1 MQAASPAFQD
11 LLRRLLNAPLERQ
24 AIESGQV
31 DAILDPATG
40 ASILL
45 PAAQEAMRES
55 QLHAHSLVKLS
66 SDWQW
71 EHDKDFRFT
80 SCEGSRIVSSAFGD
94 KTIVGKRLWDLP
106 FDNMTELDWQ
116 VHRSEVQHHA
126 VYRNL
131 ELRSRDHAGA
141 VCFFSVSG
149 EPVFDKRGKF
159 KGYRGTAREISNLTL
174 AEGGSHPSYG
184 ILLGALDALLA
195 QICVLDSSGTII
207 YSNAAWRAFAATL
220 GCPGIGLAEG
230 ASYLAVCDN
239 AGADDRVNGSAM
251 AAGIRQ
257 VIAGQRR
264 LFRYEYGCNRPT
276 GRCGFMLTARPFAGD
291 GPARVVIS
299 HEEATMRE
307 RADQSLH
314 IDDLVAKRAPIANRV
329 LAAMPLE
336 EYRCLSDGLEPV
348 FLNFG
353 DVLYEPG
360 DPIRYVYFPGDS
372 LVSLLT
378 QVEERMT
385 LEVGLIGSEGMVGIS
400 LALGVSSSPMRALV
414 QGTGAAMRMEA
425 GRFQLELKQSPSL
438 QRELYRYSHLL
449 MAQFTQTAACNRF
462 HGVEARLARWLSM
475 TRDRVSSDR
484 FHLTHDFMADMLGV
498 RRVGITNAATTLRER
513 RLIEYNR
520 GDITIL
526 DRKGL
531 NAAACV
537 CYRVVK
543 NLFDGLRR

>member
-1 MQAASPAFQD
+1 
-11 LLRRLLNAPLERQ
+11 
-24 AIESGQV
+24 
-31 DAILDPATG
+31 
-40 ASILL
+40 
-45 PAAQEAMRES
+45 
-55 QLHAHSLVKLS
+55 
-66 SDWQW
+66 
-71 EHDKDFRFT
+71 
-80 SCEGSRIVSSAFGD
+80 
-94 KTIVGKRLWDLP
+94 
-106 FDNMTELDWQ
+106 
-116 VHRSEVQHHA
+116 
-126 VYRNL
+126 
-131 ELRSRDHAGA
+131 
-141 VCFFSVSG
+141 
-149 EPVFDKRGKF
+149 
-159 KGYRGTAREISNLTL
+159 
-174 AEGGSHPSYG
+174 
-184 ILLGALDALLA
+184 
-195 QICVLDSSGTII
+195 
-207 YSNAAWRAFAATL
+207 
-220 GCPGIGLAEG
+220 
-230 ASYLAVCDN
+230 
-239 AGADDRVNGSAM
+239 
-251 AAGIRQ
+251 
-257 VIAGQRR
+257 
-264 LFRYEYGCNRPT
+264 
-276 GRCGFMLTARPFAGD
+276 MLTARPFAGD
-291 GPARVVIS
+291 GPASVVIS

-314 IDDLVAKRAPIANRV
+314 IDDLVAKRVPIANRV